1 MYRGKRVLLII
12 GLLLLLSYK
21 SANILFPSQ
30 AGIQHSYI
38 NSSLSLI
45 VEPEQGITPILSAI
59 AAATSSVDMV
69 MYQLEDTQVQKALVQ
84 DAARGVAVR
93 VLLNK
98 GYYGAQENDK
108 NVPAYQYLSSNGVSV
123 HWTPAHFALTHQKTI
138 VIDRHR
144 AYIMTLNLTPQYY
157 ASGREFA
164 IVDTDTLDVSAI
176 ESTFDSDWNDAP
188 GAAARGNDLVWS
200 PGSETV
206 LLSLINNATS
216 TLDIYNEEM
225 ADTPIINA
233 LEDAA
238 RRGVVVRVDMT
249 YSKSWKKALTAL
261 STAGVQVHTYAA
273 SAPLYIHA
281 KVVIAD
287 GAQAFVGS
295 ENFSS
300 NSLKKNRELGLIIES
315 PVVIDQLQKV
325 FEKDWSGASLF

>member
-1 MYRGKRVLLII
+1 MYRGKKVLLII
-12 GLLLLLSYK
+12 SLLLLLGYK
-21 SANILFPSQ
+21 SANIFFPSSG
-30 AGIQHSYI
+30 GIQHSYI
-38 NSSLSLI
+38 NSNLSLV
-45 VEPEQGITPILSAI
+45 VEPEQGITPLLVAI
-59 AAATSSVDMV
+59 TSATSSVDIV

-84 DAARGVAVR
+84 DAARGVTVHI
-93 VLLNK
+93 LLNK
-98 GYYGAQENDK
+98 GYYGVQENDK

-123 HWTPAHFALTHQKTI
+123 HWTPARFALTHQKTI
-138 VIDRHR
+138 VIDHYQ

-176 ESTFDSDWNDAP
+176 ESAFDSDWNDTSGPAP
-188 GAAARGNDLVWS
+188 SGNDLVWS

-238 RRGVVVRVDMT
+238 RRGVTVRVDMT

-261 STAGVQVHTYAA
+261 SASGVQVHTYAQN
-273 SAPLYIHA
+273 APLYIHA
-281 KVVIAD
+281 KVVIED
-287 GAQAFVGS
+287 GTQAFVGS

-300 NSLKKNRELGLIIES
+300 NSLKKNRELGLIVES
-315 PVVIDQLQKV
+315 PVVIGQLQKV
-325 FEKDWSGASLF
+325 FEKDWSGGTSF